1 MSAFKTIYCFDYQYP
16 AFIQQH
22 KPATKGSSAIYFFA
36 SEKKHALTDMFTIA
50 IWTIKM
56 KKEIK

>member
-1 MSAFKTIYCFDYQYP
+1 MKDFKTIYCFDYSYP

-22 KPATKGSSAIYFFA
+22 KPATKGSSTIYFFA
-36 SEKKHALTDMFTIA
+36 SEKKHTLTDMFTIA

-56 KKEIK
+56 KK